1 MMTPI
6 LDSIVKEAA
15 LGGVFRGIKGVSGKA
30 LNVLFGT
37 MAGAYTLDRVAEL
50 ADKGPIGIESEARWQ
65 ADLARRHAATTSPRI
80 LAKAQRKVRKGGLL
94 GSIAG
99 AALAVPFAFKKGKRN
114 FILPLAGALIGRSL
128 GRKVQEK
135 KYPQAVPRASQLDET
150 LGRYAAL
157 FTPEDRAQW
166 IALRNSPEVQGDPQ
180 LQMQLNQAIQ
190 ARVEKHPEY
199 KKYMFKKKTFNTLGK
214 ILGGGAVLATMIYG
228 KKKKL
233 GQNVIKGI
241 LGKPGGFMSSS
252 PFKAFT
258 GMGLAGAGL
267 GVAGAYT
274 GARRAGLTP
283 QETTAAIGRRAL
295 GQEMG
300 MDLGFYGSAFR
311 KMPKVV

>member
-1 MMTPI
+1 M
-6 LDSIVKEAA
+6 LDNITKEAGFGSA
-15 LGGVFRGIKGVSGKA
+15 FSGLKGISGKS
-30 LNVLFGT
+30 LNILFGT
-37 MAGAYTLDRVAEL
+37 MAGAAALSHVAEL
-50 ADKGPIGIESEARWQ
+50 ADKGPIGIESKARWQ
-65 ADLARRHAATTSPRI
+65 ADLARHHAATTPSRV
-80 LAKAQRKVRKGGLL
+80 LARAQRKVEKGGLL
-94 GSIAG
+94 GSLAG
-99 AALAVPFAFKKGKRN
+99 TALAIPFAFRKGRRN

-135 KYPQAVPRASQLDET
+135 KYPQAIPSASHLDET
-150 LGRYAAL
+150 LGRYGAL
-157 FTPEDRAQW
+157 FSPEDRAQW

-199 KKYMFKKKTFNTLGK
+199 KKYMFKKRTFNTLGK

-233 GQNVIKGI
+233 GKNVIKGI

-252 PFKAFT
+252 PFKAFA

-283 QETTAAIGRRAL
+283 QETTAAVSRRAL